1 LTSTFRKRDPS
12 APGDF
17 FAVEAEGLEWLREAD
32 AIAVPE
38 VLRVD
43 AESIELERVDAGPW
57 TPPTDERFG
66 RELAALHRTGAPTF
80 GWHRDGYI
88 GPLRVAN
95 TAADDWPAFYWTT
108 RIEPF
113 VRAASLPHDAV
124 ATFDRLASRLA
135 DIAGPAE
142 PPARLHGDLWRGNV
156 LADRAG
162 RPWIIDPSA
171 HGGHRETDL
180 AMLQLFGGFGS
191 RCFDAY
197 DEVYPLADGWRDRVA
212 LHQLYPLLVHAV
224 LFGGGYAAQAVAAA
238 REYVH

>member
-1 LTSTFRKRDPS
+1 LTSTFRKHDPG
-12 APGDF
+12 APADF
-17 FAVEAEGLEWLREAD
+17 FAVEAEGLDWLRAAG

-38 VLRVD
+38 VLSVD
-43 AESIELERVDAGPW
+43 AESIELERIDAGPW
-57 TPPTDERFG
+57 TPAAEERFG
-66 RELAALHRTGAPTF
+66 RELAALHRAGAPAF

-88 GPLRVAN
+88 GPLPVAN
-95 TAADDWPAFYWTT
+95 TEADDWPAFYWTT

-113 VRAASLPHDAV
+113 VRSAALAPDAI
-124 ATFDRLASRLA
+124 ATFDRLASRVA
-135 DIAGPAE
+135 DLAGPAE

-156 LADRAG
+156 LADQAG

-191 RCFDAY
+191 RCIDAY
-197 DEVYPLADGWRDRVA
+197 DEVFPLADGWRDRVA

-224 LFGGGYAAQAVAAA
+224 LFGGGYAAQALAAA
-238 REYVH
+238 RRYSG